1 MLRTAEVRS
10 RKGVLDWHSTRR
22 REVRREYLKLAL
34 SESDLLHGRVF
45 YRVFQNVDST
55 WNCTVV
61 ALAEALRFFAAG
73 RQAVVIHQGFTVATR
88 DKLKE
93 DLEITYPG
101 LGRDVLEVRKAK
113 TSEPLVR
120 LADSVAGLV
129 AIARFADVNKAGYFD
144 SVFPP
149 WFVDLET
156 KAPLFGGGGLA

>member
-1 MLRTAEVRS
+1 
-10 RKGVLDWHSTRR
+10 
-22 REVRREYLKLAL
+22 
-34 SESDLLHGRVF
+34 
-45 YRVFQNVDST
+45 VFQNVDST

-61 ALAEALRFFAAG
+61 ALAEALRFFAPG

-93 DLEITYPG
+93 DLEIAYPG